1 MSMIYI
7 YLGQY
12 ITGYIAYNVYK
23 TLLCVDVI
31 VKIIIIYLIH
41 NRKISTSFY

>member
-1 MSMIYI
+1 MIYI
-7 YLGQY
+7 YLGY
-12 ITGYIAYNVYK
+12 ILHIMFISYNVRHYF
-23 TLLCVDVI
+23 VDII